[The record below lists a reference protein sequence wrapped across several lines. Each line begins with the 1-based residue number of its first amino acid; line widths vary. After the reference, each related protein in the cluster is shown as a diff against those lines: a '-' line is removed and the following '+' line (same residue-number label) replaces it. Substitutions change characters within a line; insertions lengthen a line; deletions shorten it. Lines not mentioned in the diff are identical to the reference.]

1 MLIGIDASRANRKY
15 KSGTEWY
22 SYHLIKNLA
31 HQDSQNQYILYTDRP
46 LERGLVEL
54 DNLNI
59 SSPGREGSYKLDK
72 KGYQHV
78 RSPYNNFQAKVLRW
92 PFKYFWT
99 LGRLSLEML
108 FGDKPDVLFIPA
120 HGLPYFHP
128 RKTITTIH
136 DIAFTKAR
144 RVYRSEELGAENK
157 SLRRLINFF
166 VSLFTL
172 GKYSATSLDYLR
184 WTTKF
189 SLRRAKKIITVSQFT
204 KQEILEHYRCKPEKI
219 DVIYNGYNS
228 HTYRPINNM
237 EKIQAKLNKYGL
249 KMPYI
254 LYVGRLEKKKNIP
267 ALVEAFGAAK
277 MENKDFSFKLVLVGG
292 ADFGYDEIKCLI
304 EEYNLN
310 SEVMLPGWIK
320 EADLPYIYNG
330 ANSFI
335 FPSQEEGF
343 GMPVLQALG
352 CGIPVA
358 ASYITPLR
366 EVAGNA
372 AIYFD
377 PYDVDSIARA
387 MQKVAM
393 DGELRDKLRMK
404 GKDRAKNFGWE
415 KTAKRTL
422 EGINKL

>member
-1 MLIGIDASRANRKY
+1 MLIGIDASRANRKH

-31 HQDSQNQYILYTDRP
+31 HQDSQNRYILYTDRP

-59 SSPGREGSYKLDK
+59 SSPGKGDHKVDK
-72 KGYQHV
+72 KGYQQV

-108 FGDKPDVLFIPA
+108 FGDKPDVLFVPA

-128 RKTITTIH
+128 KKTITTIH
-136 DIAFTKAR
+136 DVAFKRAGR
-144 RVYRSEELGAENK
+144 LYRSEELGAENK
-157 SLRRLINFF
+157 RLRRLVNFF
-166 VSLFTL
+166 VTLFTL
-172 GKYSATSLDYLR
+172 GKYNATSLDYLN

-189 SLRRAKKIITVSQFT
+189 SLRRAEKVITVSQFT
-204 KQEILEHYRCKPEKI
+204 KQELLEHYKTRSDKI
-219 DVIYNGYNS
+219 AVIYNGYNF
-228 HTYRPINNM
+228 HTYRSINNT
-237 EKIQAKLNKYGL
+237 EKVKAKLDKYGL
-249 KMPYI
+249 ETPYI

-267 ALVEAFGAAK
+267 ALIEAFGAAK

-292 ADFGYDEIKCLI
+292 ADFGYDEIKCLV
-304 EEYNLN
+304 EEYNLDA
-310 SEVMLPGWIK
+310 EVIMPGWIK

-330 ANSFI
+330 ANSFV
-335 FPSQEEGF
+335 FPSRQEGF
-343 GMPVLQALG
+343 GIPVLQALG

-366 EVAGNA
+366 EVAGDA

-377 PYDVDSIARA
+377 PYDVDSMARTI
-387 MQKVAM
+387 QRVAM
-393 DGELRDKLRMK
+393 DERLREELSGK
-404 GKDRAKNFGWE
+404 GRERAKKFSWE

-422 EGINKL
+422 EEINKL